1 MIIDCHQH
9 LPRLQDGKTFEHSRE
24 ILIQELTKNNVDYA
38 ILIPDNKPVST
49 IGNLNQALEVTKKC
63 HKLFVMGTVDIQ
75 RKMQTQLEEL
85 DALLQEGKIFGIKI
99 FPGHD
104 PIYPTD
110 KRLSPVYDLC
120 IKYDT
125 QIVIHTGGTPK
136 NPKAA
141 KYNDPKY
148 IVKIADAYSNLKI
161 VIAHYFFPEV
171 EYCHELTK
179 QHENIYFD
187 TSALADDLVVE
198 MTGTDR
204 IKKALTSTIIEHPNN
219 VLFGTDYAICDIGKH
234 VALVDSLDIKDEL
247 KDKIFCQN
255 AIRLFDLPLP

>member
-9 LPRLQDGKTFEHSRE
+9 LPRLQDGKTFEHSKE
-24 ILIQELTKNNVDYA
+24 ILLQELAKNNVDYA

-49 IGNLNQALEVTKKC
+49 IGNLKQVLAVTKDC
-63 HKLFVMGTVDIQ
+63 SQLFVMGTVDIQ
-75 RKMQTQLEEL
+75 SKMRTQLEEI
-85 DALLQEGKIFGIKI
+85 DALLQEDKIFGVKI

-125 QIVIHTGGTPK
+125 PIVIHTGGTSK

-141 KYNDPKY
+141 KYNDPKH
-148 IVKIADAYSNLKI
+148 IVKVAEAFPDLKI
-161 VIAHYFFPEV
+161 VIAHYFFPNV

-179 QHENIYFD
+179 QYEKIYFD

-198 MTGTDR
+198 MTGIDR
-204 IKKALTSTIIEHPNN
+204 IRKVLTSTINEHPNN
-219 VLFGTDYAICDIGKH
+219 VVFGTDYAICDIGKH
-234 VALVDSLDIKDEL
+234 LALVDSLDIEDEL
-247 KDKIFCQN
+247 KSKVFSQN
-255 AIRLFDLPLP
+255 AIRLFNLPLP

>member
-24 ILIQELTKNNVDYA
+24 ILLQELGKNNVDYA

-49 IGNLNQALEVTKKC
+49 IGNLNQVLEVTKDC
-63 HKLFVMGTVDIQ
+63 HRLFVMGTVDIQ

-85 DALLQEGKIFGIKI
+85 DALLQNGKIFGIKI
-99 FPGHD
+99 FPGLD

-110 KRLSPVYDLC
+110 KRLSPVSDLC

-125 QIVIHTGGTPK
+125 PIVVHTGGTEK

-141 KYNDPKY
+141 KYNDPKH
-148 IVKIADAYSNLKI
+148 IVKVADKFPDLKI
-161 VIAHYFFPEV
+161 VIAHCFFPRV

-179 QHENIYFD
+179 QYEKIYFD
-187 TSALADDLVVE
+187 TSALADDSVVE
-198 MTGTDR
+198 MTGIDR
-204 IKKALTSTIIEHPNN
+204 IRKVLTSTVIEHPSN
-219 VLFGTDYAICDIGKH
+219 VVFGTDYAMCDIRKH
-234 VALVDSLDIKDEL
+234 IAFIDSLDIEDEL
-247 KDKIFCQN
+247 KSKVLSQN
-255 AIRLFDLPLP
+255 AIRLFNLPLQ

>member
-9 LPRLQDGKTFEHSRE
+9 LPRLQDGKNFEHSRE
-24 ILIQELTKNNVDYA
+24 MLLKELTKNNVDYS

-49 IGNLNQALEVTKKC
+49 IGNLNQVLEVTKDC
-63 HKLFVMGTVDIQ
+63 HQLFVMGTVDIQ
-75 RKMQTQLEEL
+75 RKMHPQLDEL
-85 DALLQEGKIFGIKI
+85 DALLREDKIFGVKI

-125 QIVIHTGGTPK
+125 PIVIHTGGTSK

-141 KYNDPKY
+141 KYNDPKH
-148 IVKIADAYSNLKI
+148 IVKVADAFPDLKI
-161 VIAHYFFPEV
+161 VIAHYFFPNV

-179 QHENIYFD
+179 QHEKIYFD
-187 TSALADDLVVE
+187 TSALADDMVVE
-198 MTGTDR
+198 MTGIEAIR
-204 IKKALTSTIIEHPNN
+204 EVLTSTIIEHPNN
-219 VLFGTDYAICDIGKH
+219 VVFGTDYAICDIGKH
-234 VALVDSLDIKDEL
+234 IALIDSLNIENEL
-247 KDKIFCQN
+247 KSKIFCQN
-255 AIRLFDLPLP
+255 AIRLFNLPLP